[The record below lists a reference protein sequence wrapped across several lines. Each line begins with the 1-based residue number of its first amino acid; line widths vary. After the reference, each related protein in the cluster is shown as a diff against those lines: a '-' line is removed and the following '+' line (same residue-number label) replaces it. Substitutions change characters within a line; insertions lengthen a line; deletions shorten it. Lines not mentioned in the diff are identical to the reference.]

1 MQKPTVQFKT
11 ATGSAMINKGTVP
24 ITFKL
29 ADSRCEIKFNVFQDM
44 TEHII
49 LGRDFLVKYQGKIN
63 FSKNSLEFSNAP
75 MLTAA

>member
-63 FSKNSLEFSNAP
+63 FKE
-75 MLTAA
+75 